1 MGTRR
6 KLGFVQRQI
15 LTALDSQRTAQ
26 LSAAEPP
33 RACIHGSIT
42 LPLRRYVLDLL
53 ALSRRIK
60 PTHRQ
65 NFSRL
70 VGRLCQLHILK
81 PVPASE
87 ALETYAVS
95 EAISGRVFLASL
107 SSRTRFVIP
116 GEAWEECRR
125 NHWRFQRRR
134 VRQPWHK
141 TPAGI
146 PVQSVSP
153 ADRRE
158 AQRQTDADIIRNYH
172 GTTLPVGA
180 NVWPSVI
187 PGYPVPDFAVMPADA
202 IRLSDW

>member
-1 MGTRR
+1 MKHRR
-6 KLGFVQRQI
+6 RVGRVQRQI

-42 LPLRRYVLDLL
+42 LPLRRYVLDLV

-87 ALETYAVS
+87 ALECYAVS
-95 EAISGRVFLASL
+95 EAVSGRVFLASL
-107 SSRTRFVIP
+107 SRYTRFVVP

-125 NHWRFQRRR
+125 NRWRFKRRR

-141 TPAGI
+141 ATA
-146 PVQSVSP
+146 PVLSVSP
-153 ADRRE
+153 AVQRE

-202 IRLSDW
+202 IRPSDW